1 MSDTFICDLFY
12 NRAMNYSITYEPI
25 DKIIIA
31 TVHGDA
37 SLGLMSKMLTDIT
50 DHMKETNSHRLIND
64 MRDARLKM
72 SLLDIT
78 ALPGMLQA
86 AAFSR
91 QLNLKKLKR
100 ALVSDKRHEMLEMQE
115 VITRYVGSQFKHFYT
130 VDDAKQWLIEA
141 HEMTLS

>member
-64 MRDARLKM
+64 MRDDHIVTGKQ
-72 SLLDIT
+72 I
-78 ALPGMLQA
+78 G
-86 AAFSR
+86 
-91 QLNLKKLKR
+91 R
-100 ALVSDKRHEMLEMQE
+100 AHV
-115 VITRYVGSQFKHFYT
+115 
-130 VDDAKQWLIEA
+130 
-141 HEMTLS
+141 